1 MRTIILIALF
11 ALSTNMFAQKKY
23 TSAVSKIIV
32 EQFIQNQ
39 FDSVPAKWMYGFKRS
54 GSSSTPDSRGYAH
67 GYFREYNYLSDGY
80 IVYVEE
86 IMYTDLKG
94 KILSFS
100 RNNESVNK
108 FHMEIS
114 YSLHKAEIQRLYG
127 KGNSSNNWVNHH
139 GWYGYVNEQLY
150 DIDIFFYKH
159 DGKFTSS
166 ISFHLSEEKI
176 SQ

>member
-11 ALSTNMFAQKKY
+11 ALSTNVFAQKKY

-32 EQFIQNQ
+32 EQFLQNQ
-39 FDSVPAKWMYGFKRS
+39 FDSVPAKWMYGFKIKYNY
-54 GSSSTPDSRGYAH
+54 TPDSRGYAH

-80 IVYVEE
+80 IVYIEE
-86 IMYTDLKG
+86 TMYTDLKG
-94 KILSFS
+94 KILSFT
-100 RNNESVNK
+100 RKNESVNK

-114 YSLHKAEIQRLYG
+114 YSLHKSEIKRLYG
-127 KGNSSNNWVNHH
+127 KGNNSNNRLNHH
-139 GWYGYVNEQLY
+139 GWYGYVGEQLY

-159 DGKFTSS
+159 GDKFRSS
-166 ISFHLSEEKI
+166 ISFHVSEEKI